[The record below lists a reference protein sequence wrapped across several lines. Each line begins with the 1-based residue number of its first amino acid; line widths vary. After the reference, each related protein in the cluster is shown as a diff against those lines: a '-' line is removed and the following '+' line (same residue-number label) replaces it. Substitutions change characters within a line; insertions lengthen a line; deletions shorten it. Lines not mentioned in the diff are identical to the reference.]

1 MEFLDSSTI
10 MSFFLGIG
18 LAASAGFRV
27 FVPLFALS
35 IGAHFGADLL
45 DLNESWQW
53 VGSWPAMITLGVATL
68 IEVAGYYIPVVD
80 NLLDTIAVPLA
91 AVAGT
96 ILMASTLLDMGEVAT
111 WALAII
117 AGGGTA
123 AAVSGT
129 TAATRAVSTGTTGGT
144 GNFVV
149 NTGETAAASVLS
161 LTSFIWAPLAFVL
174 VLILLYFV
182 YKLWKK
188 SKNFLRSDLES

>member
-174 VLILLYFV
+174 VLIVLYFV
-182 YKLWKK
+182 YRLWKK
-188 SKNFLRSDLES
+188 SRRFLAE

>member
-68 IEVAGYYIPVVD
+68 IEVAGYYVPIVD

-161 LTSFIWAPLAFVL
+161 LTSFIWAPLAFVF
-174 VLILLYFV
+174 VLIVLYFV
-182 YKLWKK
+182 YRLWKK
-188 SKNFLRSDLES
+188 SRKLLAEE

>member
-1 MEFLDSSTI
+1 MEFLDLSTI

-45 DLNESWQW
+45 DLNESW
-53 VGSWPAMITLGVATL
+53 VGSWPAMIMLGVATL
-68 IEVAGYYIPVVD
+68 IEVAGYYVPIVD

-161 LTSFIWAPLAFVL
+161 LTSFIWAPLAFVF
-174 VLILLYFV
+174 VLIVLYFV
-182 YKLWKK
+182 YRLWKK
-188 SKNFLRSDLES
+188 SRKLLAEE